1 MKSEIQE
8 RVQVVGRQGEVSQ
21 GLLGQV
27 KGLSFIFNEM
37 GKSLKGF
44 KQI

>member
-1 MKSEIQE
+1 M
-8 RVQVVGRQGEVSQ
+8 VGRQGEVSQ

-44 KQI
+44 KQILMATLLL